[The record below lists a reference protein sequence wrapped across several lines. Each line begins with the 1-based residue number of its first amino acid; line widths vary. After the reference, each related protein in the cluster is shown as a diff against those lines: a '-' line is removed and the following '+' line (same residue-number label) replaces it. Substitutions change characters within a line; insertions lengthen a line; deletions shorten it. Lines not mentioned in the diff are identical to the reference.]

1 VLALVWVGVLVPV
14 LAEVLELMWALELG
28 VEKVRVWGQALA
40 RESLLELG
48 LVLVTERVLVL
59 V

>member
-1 VLALVWVGVLVPV
+1 VLVLV

-28 VEKVRVWGQALA
+28 VEKVQVWGQALA